1 MFLENWPLIF
11 LSLLQSVAMMC
22 LGTLAKIE
30 GLGNIEHDLRI
41 FSTFTNAFGNIYIT
55 IYIKMKL

>member
-1 MFLENWPLIF
+1 
-11 LSLLQSVAMMC
+11 MMC